1 MGQAKQRG
9 TLEERIAAAQKS
21 AEFCKIARKSI
32 ISTNGRDIEYL
43 TIPRAQVENSAPQSL
58 IELLHS
64 LVATPEMAAK
74 KAQSVVVAFDGY
86 DDDPREIFMV
96 PEVRSFLEAVATNC
110 PWFLHVLKPDSY
122 FVWFAS
128 IIRIVDFAKDSGK
141 RIRVTFDTPQL
152 RAVAQTALAEV
163 RKLHLSLNMPFNDGD
178 AFIEDIA
185 GAVKAFLSNVDPTQ
199 RPS

>member
-9 TLEERIAAAQKS
+9 TLEQRIAEAQKS
-21 AEFCKIARKSI
+21 GHFGKIARKSI

-43 TIPRAQVENSAPQSL
+43 TIPRAQVENRAPLTL

-64 LVATPEMAAK
+64 LVASPELAAK
-74 KAQSVVVAFDGY
+74 KAQSVVIAFDGY

-96 PEVRSFLEAVATNC
+96 PEVRDFLASVATTC

-128 IIRIVDFAKDSGK
+128 VVRIIDFAKDTGN

-152 RAVAQTALAEV
+152 HAIAQTGLAEV
-163 RKLHLSLNMPFNDGD
+163 RKLHLALNMPFNDGD
-178 AFIEDIA
+178 GYIEDIA
-185 GAVKAFLSNVDPTQ
+185 RAVKGFLNNVDPEQ
-199 RPS
+199 APK